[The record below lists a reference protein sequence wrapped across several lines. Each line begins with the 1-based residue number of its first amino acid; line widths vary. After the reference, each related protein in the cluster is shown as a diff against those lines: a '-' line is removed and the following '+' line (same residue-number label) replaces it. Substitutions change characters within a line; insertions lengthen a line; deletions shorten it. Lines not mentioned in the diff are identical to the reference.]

1 MRIRVGYG
9 LCFNQ
14 SALLRQQSNNLR
26 VCIKNILSSEKFGI
40 RIEYTVGINR
50 ICNLQTVLGA
60 YNIVI
65 HTVTW
70 SSVHR
75 TGTGIGSYMRSQYNR
90 HIKIQ
95 ERMFET
101 LQFQFTSP
109 AAADNL
115 IIGYSGSCQRFLMK
129 NFGINQLFRIFTV
142 NLNQYIFKVR
152 IKTNSSVCR
161 KSPRSCCPDYY

>member
-1 MRIRVGYG
+1 MRY
-9 LCFNQ
+9 
-14 SALLRQQSNNLR
+14 
-26 VCIKNILSSEKFGI
+26 
-40 RIEYTVGINR
+40 
-50 ICNLQTVLGA
+50 QTVFGA

-65 HTVTW
+65 HTVTG

-75 TGTGIGSYMRSQYNR
+75 TGTGIGSYMSSQYNR

-109 AAADNL
+109 AATDNL

-152 IKTNSSVCR
+152 KTVPPFVLFRSFVICSKVPIFFAVSARAPTRRTPPFFSLLLLNPEAFSAFLSLFRRLDKGLC
-161 KSPRSCCPDYY
+161 SPPAEV